1 MDQYNINNQ
10 GYEFYEEEGLMDM
23 ISRKHAGLAALGL
36 MTAVFLFFLT
46 GYVHCKQAGS
56 QPPVGHTAFIFGD
69 AHSYVAESR
78 LSFEG
83 GYAVLGLYDT
93 PAALEFSERQ
103 PLVVPLQRQ
112 GNRIVLP
119 GLPPVVVPH
128 EDATGMK
135 PDIGDIAFDVN
146 TRSLV
151 IFCQK
156 EEATP
161 NLIPVGHVVGGMNYL
176 LQTQGNFEGY
186 LTKK

>member
-1 MDQYNINNQ
+1 MM
-10 GYEFYEEEGLMDM
+10 GM
-23 ISRKHAGLAALGL
+23 ISRKQAGFAVLGL
-36 MTAVFLFFLT
+36 MTSFFLFFLT
-46 GYVHCKQAGS
+46 GYVHCKKVNC
-56 QPPVGHTAFIFGD
+56 QPPAGHNAFIFGD

-119 GLPPVVVPH
+119 GLPPVVGSN
-128 EDATGMK
+128 EDVTGIK
-135 PDIGDIAFDVN
+135 PDIGDIAFD
-146 TRSLV
+146 TQIQSLV

-156 EEATP
+156 EDPSP
-161 NLIPVGHVVGGMNYL
+161 NLIPVGHVTGGMNYL
-176 LQTQGNFEGY
+176 LQMQGAFEGY

>member
-1 MDQYNINNQ
+1 MM
-10 GYEFYEEEGLMDM
+10 GT
-23 ISRKHAGLAALGL
+23 ISRKQAGFAVLGL
-36 MTAVFLFFLT
+36 ITAVFLFFLT
-46 GYVHCKQAGS
+46 GYVHCKQVGN
-56 QPPVGHTAFIFGD
+56 QPPAGHNAFIFGD

-119 GLPPVVVPH
+119 GLPPAVVPA
-128 EDATGMK
+128 EDVTGMK
-135 PDIGDIAFDVN
+135 PDIGDIAFDTN
-146 TRSLV
+146 TQSLV

-156 EEATP
+156 EEPAP

-176 LQTQGNFEGY
+176 LQTQGDFEGY